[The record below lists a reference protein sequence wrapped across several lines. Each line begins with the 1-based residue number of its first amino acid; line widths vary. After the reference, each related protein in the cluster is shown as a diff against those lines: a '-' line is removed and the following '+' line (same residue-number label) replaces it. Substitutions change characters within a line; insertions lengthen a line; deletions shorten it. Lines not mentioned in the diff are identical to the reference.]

1 MAILGYARVSTST
14 QAREGYSLQDQK
26 DRLKTAGATRVFDDA
41 LSGKDRQRPG
51 LEALL
56 GHLRPDDV
64 VLLVK
69 LDRLGRS
76 LSDLSSLL
84 REIEETGA
92 TLRTLDG
99 LDTGTAQGRL
109 LFGVLASIAEFERE
123 MILERTAIG
132 RARAAELGKT
142 GGSPSVVNEA
152 LVRRAAELHGNPS
165 LTAGE
170 AARAL
175 GVSRATFYRLL
186 RASGGKPNDCP
197 FDSR

>member
-1 MAILGYARVSTST
+1 M
-14 QAREGYSLQDQK
+14 
-26 DRLKTAGATRVFDDA
+26 
-41 LSGKDRQRPG
+41 
-51 LEALL
+51 
-56 GHLRPDDV
+56 
-64 VLLVK
+64 K

-142 GGSPSVVNEA
+142 GGRPSVVNEA